1 MLVNLECDEHARK
14 SLLAFINDKT
24 TNPIVKYKMF
34 IVVFLLSILGMI
46 ILLIMHTN
54 RTKNDISNHGFWR
67 HLFEKPD
74 FNELSNDIYNYRY
87 SNTRMSNAYVFK
99 KAVEGFDT
107 KTLPKSED
115 GKAVASDGSFASAD
129 VQGAKQEKAAKKP
142 TPCKGGDCGEYV
154 DLQGKINVLGKMVDE
169 VKDQKEE
176 IKKVSDGIQAI
187 GVQIKNLSKSLAP
200 NGKLK
205 IKL

>member
-1 MLVNLECDEHARK
+1 MLVNLDCDENTRK
-14 SLLAFINDKT
+14 SLLHFINDKT
-24 TNPIVKYKMF
+24 TNTIVKYKMF
-34 IVVFLLSILGMI
+34 IVTFLFSILGI
-46 ILLIMHTN
+46 SILLIMHT
-54 RTKNDISNHGFWR
+54 TKMEISKHSFWR

-74 FNELSNDIYNYRY
+74 FNDLSNDIYNYRY

-99 KAVEGFDT
+99 KAIEGFDT

-115 GKAVASDGSFASAD
+115 GKVLANDRSFSSAD
-129 VQGAKQEKAAKKP
+129 VDGAKKEMETKKP
-142 TPCKGGDCGEYV
+142 TPCKGDCGEYV

-169 VKDQKEE
+169 VKEQKDE

-200 NGKLK
+200 NGKLN

>member
-1 MLVNLECDEHARK
+1 MLVNLECDENTRK
-14 SLLAFINDKT
+14 NLLQFINDKT

-34 IVVFLLSILGMI
+34 IVTFLLSIIGI
-46 ILLIMHTN
+46 SILFIMHANTS
-54 RTKNDISNHGFWR
+54 KLEISKHSFWR

-74 FNELSNDIYNYRY
+74 LNDLSNDIYNYRY

-99 KAVEGFDT
+99 KAIEGFDT

-115 GKAVASDGSFASAD
+115 GKTVANDGSFSSAD
-129 VQGAKQEKAAKKP
+129 IEGAKKEMAVKKP
-142 TPCKGGDCGEYV
+142 TPCKGDCGEYV
-154 DLQGKINVLGKMVDE
+154 DLQGKINILGKMVDE

-176 IKKVSDGIQAI
+176 IKKVSDGIQAV

-200 NGKLK
+200 NGKLN

>member
-1 MLVNLECDEHARK
+1 MVNLDNDENARK
-14 SLLAFINDKT
+14 SILHFITDKT

-34 IVVFLLSILGMI
+34 IVAFLLSIIGI
-46 ILLIMHTN
+46 SILLIMHANT
-54 RTKNDISNHGFWR
+54 TKMEISKHSFWR

-74 FNELSNDIYNYRY
+74 LNDLSSDIYNYRY

-99 KAVEGFDT
+99 KAIEGFDT

-115 GKAVASDGSFASAD
+115 GKTVANDGSFSSAD
-129 VQGAKQEKAAKKP
+129 IDGAKQAKATKKP
-142 TPCKGGDCGEYV
+142 TPCKGGDCGEYI

-187 GVQIKNLSKSLAP
+187 GNQIKNLSKSLAP
-200 NGKLK
+200 NGKLN